1 MNMPHPRREG
11 LPYGSQG
18 QTAIEYMI
26 LLGVVVA
33 LVLIAFKTQLPRM
46 EASANI
52 YFNRAMLGIIGDPN
66 PCGDGFCCSPFE
78 DSDRCPPDCDGS
90 GVSGCP

>member
-1 MNMPHPRREG
+1 MAYSSLTPARPFSRK
-11 LPYGSQG
+11 G

-46 EASANI
+46 EESANI
-52 YFNRAMLGIIGDPN
+52 YFNRAMLGIIGKPN
-66 PCGDGFCCSPFE
+66 PCGDGLCCSPFE
-78 DSDRCPPDCDGS
+78 DFARCPPDCDGS
-90 GVSGCP
+90 GITGCP

>member
-1 MNMPHPRREG
+1 MNMPHPRRK
-11 LPYGSQG
+11 G

-46 EASANI
+46 RVSANI
-52 YFNRAMLGIIGDPN
+52 YFNRAMLGIIGKPN
-66 PCGDGFCCSPFE
+66 PCGDGLCCSPFE
-78 DSDRCPPDCDGS
+78 DYPRCPPDCGANA
-90 GVSGCP
+90 VSGCP

>member
-1 MNMPHPRREG
+1 MAYSSLTPARPFSRK
-11 LPYGSQG
+11 G

-46 EASANI
+46 EESANI
-52 YFNRAMLGIIGDPN
+52 YFNRAMLGIIGGSEPLRGRVVLLAFRRF
-66 PCGDGFCCSPFE
+66 P
-78 DSDRCPPDCDGS
+78 RCPPDCDGS
-90 GVSGCP
+90 GIAGCP

>member
-1 MNMPHPRREG
+1 MNMPHPRRK
-11 LPYGSQG
+11 G

-46 EASANI
+46 EESANLA
-52 YFNRAMLGIIGDPN
+52 RAGWRWPIIS
-66 PCGDGFCCSPFE
+66 CCLMIN
-78 DSDRCPPDCDGS
+78 
-90 GVSGCP
+90 

>member
-1 MNMPHPRREG
+1 MPMNMPHPRRK
-11 LPYGSQG
+11 G

-46 EASANI
+46 RVSANI
-52 YFNRAMLGIIGDPN
+52 YFNRAMLGIIGSRTPA
-66 PCGDGFCCSPFE
+66 GT
-78 DSDRCPPDCDGS
+78 GS
-90 GVSGCP
+90 AARLSKITPGARRIVTAAA